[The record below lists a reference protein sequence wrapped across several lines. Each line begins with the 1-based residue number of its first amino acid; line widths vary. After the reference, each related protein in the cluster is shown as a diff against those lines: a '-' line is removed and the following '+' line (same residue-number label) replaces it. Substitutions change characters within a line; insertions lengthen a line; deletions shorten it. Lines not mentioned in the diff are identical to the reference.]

1 MVIGHSGCPKT
12 LHDFIY
18 LFHMPLFFII
28 TGYLFKESYLNSP
41 LYFFKRKIHGLYK
54 PFVLSNLIVLGIYF
68 LYDIFTSSY
77 QNSVV
82 YKISCLKIICFTGQ
96 LEILGSLWFLKTLFF
111 SNVII
116 YILIYIANKNRWA
129 LWFPHVVALILLLLG
144 YIIFVLKGQVIYDIQ
159 REFITP
165 ILLSIGIIFKR
176 VSYLLKPKYFILIMS
191 FCIIL
196 LASFF
201 FKIDIAG
208 SQISNPIVF
217 LFISIMGFYLIYG
230 ISTKLNKIK
239 LLVFIGNNT
248 LPILILHQ
256 IGFYSL
262 YIILNNN
269 DTMFHK
275 LHNNNY
281 WILYSIY
288 AIVFSLSVNY
298 VYQQFKKWKLINLSS
313 LR

>member
-1 MVIGHSGCPKT
+1 MKNENSTISVCKCIGIILMVIGHSGCPKT

-129 LWFPHVVALILLLLG
+129 LWFP
-144 YIIFVLKGQVIYDIQ
+144 
-159 REFITP
+159 
-165 ILLSIGIIFKR
+165 
-176 VSYLLKPKYFILIMS
+176 M
-191 FCIIL
+191 
-196 LASFF
+196 
-201 FKIDIAG
+201 
-208 SQISNPIVF
+208 
-217 LFISIMGFYLIYG
+217 
-230 ISTKLNKIK
+230 
-239 LLVFIGNNT
+239 
-248 LPILILHQ
+248 
-256 IGFYSL
+256 
-262 YIILNNN
+262 
-269 DTMFHK
+269 
-275 LHNNNY
+275 
-281 WILYSIY
+281 
-288 AIVFSLSVNY
+288 
-298 VYQQFKKWKLINLSS
+298 
-313 LR
+313 